1 MRKLLIL
8 IALMAVA
15 PLARA
20 QEGSY
25 TIKSDVQGIDGDSY
39 YLTIWNGTSQTVS
52 KQADLVD
59 GQIDYKDTTSVP
71 LVIRIT
77 VANKELYKMAGRG
90 SFPAK
95 SQSIW
100 LVATP
105 GDNIILKGQF
115 SDFSEVYP
123 EGGKENESIVK
134 LTKKYHPIVNDAVNI
149 SVTLATKKEEL
160 TEAEIQELAAKQ
172 KELYKQSDAVMHAYL
187 KENASS
193 IAGLYYM
200 NDMLLRQNITP
211 EFAEEAI
218 RDVASNYTVTPYYE
232 TIVQRIEG
240 SKYDVGT
247 TIFNIVS
254 TNTPDGK
261 KFNSSDW
268 KGKFFLIDFWG
279 SWCVPCLE
287 DVPFL
292 KNLRDSHASKLH
304 VLGIASDKEEPWK
317 KAIVEN
323 GLDWTQVL
331 NGKDSEDF
339 VARLNVTG
347 FPTKI
352 LVAPNGEIVYRTS
365 GGGEESFKK
374 MAKIIDD
381 WK

>member
-1 MRKLLIL
+1 MRIAVMMWKSLEPSTRITSPRYFLMSSRKNINWRKTPEGMPPQFLGRILLLAKGRSSRTPINRLNNDNSASLKFGDAEKSLSFFMRKLLIL

-123 EGGKENESIVK
+123 E
-134 LTKKYHPIVNDAVNI
+134 
-149 SVTLATKKEEL
+149 
-160 TEAEIQELAAKQ
+160 
-172 KELYKQSDAVMHAYL
+172 
-187 KENASS
+187 
-193 IAGLYYM
+193 
-200 NDMLLRQNITP
+200 
-211 EFAEEAI
+211 
-218 RDVASNYTVTPYYE
+218 
-232 TIVQRIEG
+232 
-240 SKYDVGT
+240 
-247 TIFNIVS
+247 
-254 TNTPDGK
+254 
-261 KFNSSDW
+261 
-268 KGKFFLIDFWG
+268 
-279 SWCVPCLE
+279 
-287 DVPFL
+287 
-292 KNLRDSHASKLH
+292 
-304 VLGIASDKEEPWK
+304 
-317 KAIVEN
+317 
-323 GLDWTQVL
+323 
-331 NGKDSEDF
+331 
-339 VARLNVTG
+339 
-347 FPTKI
+347 
-352 LVAPNGEIVYRTS
+352 
-365 GGGEESFKK
+365 
-374 MAKIIDD
+374 
-381 WK
+381 